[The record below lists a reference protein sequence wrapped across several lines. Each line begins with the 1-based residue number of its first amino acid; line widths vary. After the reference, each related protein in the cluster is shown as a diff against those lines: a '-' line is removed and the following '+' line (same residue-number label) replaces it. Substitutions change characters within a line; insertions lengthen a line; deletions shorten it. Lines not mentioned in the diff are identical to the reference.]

1 MCRNV
6 LSDVW
11 VGCDVQ
17 AMRTQLHLRPFGG
30 ALPVPLCAED
40 DVSYADW
47 QQYFGE
53 VSVVSM

>member
-1 MCRNV
+1 
-6 LSDVW
+6 
-11 VGCDVQ
+11 
-17 AMRTQLHLRPFGG
+17 MRTQLHLRPFAG

-53 VSVVSM
+53 VSVAVSTGSDQIRSDQIGRDRV